1 MNYRPSLAHF
11 KKEILKDSESLAL
24 YKELKPEYQLIS
36 ELLRARKRSHLTQ
49 QQVAEEMGTQKSNV
63 ARLESIAMRSK
74 PSPTLETLQKYAK
87 AVHCRLE
94 IHLIPD
100 EGEKGGSYDYQDNP

>member
-1 MNYRPSLAHF
+1 MNKRPNLAHF

-24 YKELKPEYQLIS
+24 YKELEPEYQLIR

-49 QQVAEEMGTQKSNV
+49 EQVAEEMGTKKSNV
-63 ARLESIAMRSK
+63 ARLESTTLCSK

-87 AVHCRLE
+87 AVHCHLE
-94 IHLIPD
+94 IHLIPND
-100 EGEKGGSYDYQDNP
+100 GKQGESYDYQDNL